1 MFKSLKN
8 ELLIKKS
15 IKVAL
20 MEKREIEALFKNV
33 TELADAKKLY
43 KKLAKQL
50 HPDVGGDEESFKALN
65 AVYNHILEH
74 GLFFSSEIEF
84 DLDIEKIIS
93 QILHYENILI
103 EVVGKWIWVSGD
115 TKEIKEA
122 LLKRLKELYPSNVI
136 FLHAYKYFR
145 EAQYPGVGHKKFTN
159 WTEHK
164 EWMRKEANRLER
176 IAHNKK
182 VSEEYK

>member
-1 MFKSLKN
+1 M
-8 ELLIKKS
+8 KK
-15 IKVAL
+15 I
-20 MEKREIEALFKNV
+20 EIETLFKNV

-84 DLDIEKIIS
+84 DIEIEKIIS

-103 EVVGKWIWVSGD
+103 EVIGKWIWVSGD
-115 TKEIKEA
+115 TKEIKEV
-122 LLKRLKELYPSNVI
+122 LKNLGFKWASKKKMWYFGELQ
-136 FLHAYKYFR
+136 K
-145 EAQYPGVGHKKFTN
+145 TN
-159 WTEHK
+159 
-164 EWMRKEANRLER
+164 NRRDNSIEDIKARYGSQTVQTKQTER
-176 IAHNKK
+176 IAA
-182 VSEEYK
+182 

>member
-1 MFKSLKN
+1 
-8 ELLIKKS
+8 
-15 IKVAL
+15 
-20 MEKREIEALFKNV
+20 MEKREIETLFKNV
-33 TELADAKKLY
+33 TELAEAKKLY

-84 DLDIEKIIS
+84 DIEIEKIIS

-103 EVVGKWIWVSGD
+103 EVVGKWIWISGD

-122 LLKRLKELYPSNVI
+122 LKNLGRVFRVIESEWDDTAVIVEDIESADICNLLTLDSVAVTFPVTLSIFVVTELI
-136 FLHAYKYFR
+136 
-145 EAQYPGVGHKKFTN
+145 
-159 WTEHK
+159 
-164 EWMRKEANRLER
+164 
-176 IAHNKK
+176 
-182 VSEEYK
+182 